1 MKKWYLVDVC
11 GDFYEEVTPLPE
23 FCKTVEQAIAYGKD
37 YWNQLV
43 DWQKKLR
50 SEFYVSFMELN
61 EEGDFPEQDNA
72 YDCDN
77 GEISFE

>member
-11 GDFYEEVTPLPE
+11 GDFYEEVTEVPE
-23 FCKTVEQAIAYGKD
+23 DHQTMDKAIEYGKE

-50 SEFYVSFMELN
+50 SEFYVSYMEL
-61 EEGDFPEQDNA
+61 EDDGDFPTQDNA
-72 YDCDN
+72 YDCDC
-77 GEISFE
+77 GEIECD